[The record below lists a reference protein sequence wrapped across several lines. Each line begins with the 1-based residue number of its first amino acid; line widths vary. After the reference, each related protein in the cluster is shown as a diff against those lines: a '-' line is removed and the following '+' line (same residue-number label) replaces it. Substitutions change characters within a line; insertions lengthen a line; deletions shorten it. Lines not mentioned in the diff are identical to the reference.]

1 MGRSEALIILELSSL
16 RKKNNRICKPIHQER
31 LNQNTGFFGKC
42 KFISCNPKRKYVKYF
57 LTHLC
62 ASINDVM
69 SKYNLRA
76 ISYLILFK

>member
-1 MGRSEALIILELSSL
+1 MGRSEVLSSSELSSL
-16 RKKNNRICKPIHQER
+16 MKKNNRICKPIHQER

-42 KFISCNPKRKYVKYF
+42 KFISCNPKRKYVNYF

-62 ASINDVM
+62 ANINNVM
-69 SKYNLRA
+69 SKYNLKT